1 LQTRKIFREI
11 EASYHADDCSCDDC
25 GDLDIN
31 AIDLE
36 SYNKVIDQIAND
48 LQSGKL
54 QPSDLSEDLIKQIY
68 ADLST
73 GTTETYGK
81 NWTKFD
87 TKEPNSLIQ
96 KFKKNLWQFSSAK
109 TLAELE
115 HINSLLL
122 DKNGK
127 LRSEHDFTQEV
138 RKANIK
144 FNKNYLQA
152 EFQTARRGAQ
162 MAEMWRG
169 FVKNADLFPNL
180 QYRTV
185 GDDRVR
191 QEHASLNGIIKPIN
205 DDFWNKYYPPNGW
218 RCRCSVTQTAATA
231 SEQKVEDKT
240 VLPEFQG
247 NVATDAEIFT
257 SKGSFFKL
265 LNLDYKAK
273 TNAEILKLNAPFDL
287 AYKGKNGKKVLV
299 SIFADESDK
308 LKNIETAM
316 VVVDKLNI
324 DVKIRAHLFL
334 DKFKNPELEILGVIG
349 DATNR
354 NGDVKNFISN
364 SFNNKLNPNGQLFD
378 LGKTF
383 IAMDFKE
390 ISTLSRNEYKS
401 IVGSLF
407 HKMKNYDTVEFV
419 VIIFNNEALKIYNK
433 DIPKDLSAG
442 YDYVFKQLLPLR
454 NTKGSK

>member
-1 LQTRKIFREI
+1 M
-11 EASYHADDCSCDDC
+11 
-25 GDLDIN
+25 
-31 AIDLE
+31 
-36 SYNKVIDQIAND
+36 
-48 LQSGKL
+48 QSGKL

-68 ADLST
+68 ADLSN
-73 GTTETYGK
+73 GATETYGK

-218 RCRCSVTQTAATA
+218 RCRCSVTQTAAKA
-231 SEQKVEDKT
+231 SEEKVEDKT

-273 TNAEILKLNAPFDL
+273 TNAEIMKLNAPFDL

-324 DVKIRAHLFL
+324 DVKIRAHI
-334 DKFKNPELEILGVIG
+334 DVESFKNPEYLIEGKIADRKEITSYTGTKSAITSANEQGCQSIV
-349 DATNR
+349 
-354 NGDVKNFISN
+354 
-364 SFNNKLNPNGQLFD
+364 FD
-378 LGKTF
+378 
-383 IAMDFKE
+383 MVEFKE
-390 ISTLSRNEYKS
+390 WKISDFTRAIKGKVLSYKNKEWLKEI
-401 IVGSLF
+401 IVVDGNNATFFSPKELIE
-407 HKMKNYDTVEFV
+407 NY
-419 VIIFNNEALKIYNK
+419 
-433 DIPKDLSAG
+433 PKV
-442 YDYVFKQLLPLR
+442 YKLLES
-454 NTKGSK
+454 TKVKKKS